1 MIGAPQHILSVS
13 ELTVMLRD
21 RLEQA
26 FPQVWVEGEVS
37 NVRAPG
43 SGHLYMTLK
52 DHVSQIR
59 VVLFKTS
66 AQRLRF
72 ALREGLHVIVRGR
85 LTVYEQR
92 GEYQLVLD
100 YVEPKGIGAL
110 QIAFEQ
116 LKEKLSREGLFD
128 PGRKRPLPLL
138 PSRVGLVTSPTGAAI
153 RDMLAVIRRRCPI
166 ANILIYPVAVQGDGA
181 AEQIAHAV
189 RSLSESGE
197 VDVIIVGRGGG
208 SWEDLWC
215 FNEEA
220 VVRAI
225 AASTIP
231 VVSAVGH
238 EIDYTLADFAADV
251 RAATPSAAAEAVVPV
266 LRDLLR
272 TVQALWARQERG
284 MRERLAF
291 VQRQVSGHSG
301 AMPVFLLRLQRQG
314 QRVDEAMDRI
324 RGGWRS
330 FLAVLR
336 RQVQQSEHD
345 LIVASPRMTIASAL
359 VVLPQLLKRTEEAMI
374 RVLASRRQSA
384 QGRMATLDTLSPLAI
399 LRRGYSIL
407 QSVPDGRIITRARDL
422 HEEDDVSVTLAEGRL
437 ICGVRRVLP
446 DSRKA

>member
-1 MIGAPQHILSVS
+1 MNGAPQHILSVS
-13 ELTVMLRD
+13 EFTAMLRE

-26 FPQVWVEGEVS
+26 FPHVWVEGEVS
-37 NVRAPG
+37 NLRAPG

-59 VVLFKTS
+59 VVLFRTS

-72 ALREGLHVIVRGR
+72 GLREGLHVIVRGR
-85 LTVYEQR
+85 LTVFEQR

-128 PGRKRPLPLL
+128 SGRKRPLPLL
-138 PSRVGLVTSPTGAAI
+138 PSRVGLVTSPTGAAV

-166 ANILIYPVAVQGDGA
+166 ASILIYPVAVQGDGA
-181 AEQIAHAV
+181 AEQIAEAV
-189 RSLSESGE
+189 RTLSESGD

-225 AASTIP
+225 SASTVP

-238 EIDYTLADFAADV
+238 EIDYTLADFAADA
-251 RAATPSAAAEAVVPV
+251 RATTPSAAAEAVVPV

-272 TVQALWARQERG
+272 TVQALWERQERG
-284 MRERLAF
+284 MRGHLAF
-291 VQRQVSGHSG
+291 MQRQVSGRSG

-314 QRVDEAMDRI
+314 QRVDEAMDRV
-324 RGGWRS
+324 RSGWRT
-330 FLAVLR
+330 FLTALR
-336 RQVQQSEHD
+336 RQALQSERD

-359 VVLPQLLKRTEEAMI
+359 VMLPQLLKRTEEAMI

-384 QGRMATLDTLSPLAI
+384 DGLMATLDTLSPLAI
-399 LRRGYSIL
+399 LRRGYGIL
-407 QSVPDGRIITRARDL
+407 QSVPDGRVITRATDV
-422 HEEDDVSVTLAEGRL
+422 HVEDDLSVTLAEGRL

-446 DSRKA
+446 DS

>member
-1 MIGAPQHILSVS
+1 MSVAPQQILSVS
-13 ELTVMLRD
+13 ELTGMLRE

-37 NVRAPG
+37 NLRAPG

-52 DHVSQIR
+52 DNLSQIR
-59 VVLFKTS
+59 AVLFRMS

-72 ALREGLHVIVRGR
+72 ALREGLCVIVRGR
-85 LTVYEQR
+85 LSVYEQR

-110 QIAFEQ
+110 QIDFEQ
-116 LKEKLSREGLFD
+116 LKEKLAREGLFD
-128 PGRKRPLPLL
+128 PARKRPLPLL

-153 RDMLAVIRRRCPI
+153 RDMLSVIRRRCPV
-166 ANILIYPVAVQGDGA
+166 AGILIYPVPVQGDGA
-181 AEQIAHAV
+181 AERIAAAV
-189 RSLSESGE
+189 RHLSESGD

-215 FNEEA
+215 FNEEP

-225 AASTIP
+225 ASSAVP

-238 EIDYTLADFAADV
+238 EIDYNLADFAADV

-266 LRDLLR
+266 LRDVLH
-272 TVQALWARQERG
+272 TIQALWERQERG
-284 MRERLAF
+284 MRGRLAF

-301 AMPVFLLRLQRQG
+301 AMPMFMLRLQRQG
-314 QRVDEAMDRI
+314 QRLDEAIDQI
-324 RGGWRS
+324 RGGWKD
-330 FLAVLR
+330 FLAGLR
-336 RQVQQSEHD
+336 RRVQQREHD
-345 LIVASPRMTIASAL
+345 LIIASPRMRIASAL
-359 VVLPQLLKRTEEAMI
+359 VVMPQLLKRTRESMT

-384 QGRMATLDTLSPLAI
+384 HALMATLDTLSPLAI

-407 QSVPDGRIITRARDL
+407 HSVPDGRVITRAASVR
-422 HEEDDVSVTLAEGRL
+422 ENDDVSVTLAEGRL
-437 ICGVRRVLP
+437 ICGVRRVWP
-446 DSRKA
+446 DS